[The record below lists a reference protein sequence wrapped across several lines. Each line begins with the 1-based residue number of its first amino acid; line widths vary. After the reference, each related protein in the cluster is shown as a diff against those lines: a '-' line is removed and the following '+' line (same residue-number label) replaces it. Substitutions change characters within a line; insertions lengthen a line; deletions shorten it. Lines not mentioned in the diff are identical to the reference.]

1 MRSLIMER
9 RKSDFND
16 KVWNDI
22 KRENKKVN
30 ADDNKKSKQC
40 LIKKNKSDD
49 YVLTFMFALKIINRV
64 LTAFILWNLLVIT
77 GRML

>member
-1 MRSLIMER
+1 MEK

-16 KVWNDI
+16 RVWNGI

-30 ADDNKKSKQC
+30 VGNKKTKMCSSK
-40 LIKKNKSDD
+40 KDKSDD

>member
-1 MRSLIMER
+1 MER

-16 KVWNDI
+16 RVWNGI
-22 KRENKKVN
+22 KRENKKVST
-30 ADDNKKSKQC
+30 DNKKKSKQC
-40 LIKKNKSDD
+40 PIKKSKSDD

>member
-1 MRSLIMER
+1 MER

-16 KVWNDI
+16 KVWNGI
-22 KRENKKVN
+22 KRENKKVST
-30 ADDNKKSKQC
+30 DNKKKSKQC
-40 LIKKNKSDD
+40 LIKKSKSDD

>member
-1 MRSLIMER
+1 MEK

-16 KVWNDI
+16 KVWNNI
-22 KRENKKVN
+22 KRENKKIN
-30 ADDNKKSKQC
+30 ADDSKKSKQC
-40 LIKKNKSDD
+40 SIKKDKSDD

>member
-1 MRSLIMER
+1 MER

-40 LIKKNKSDD
+40 LIKKDKSDE
-49 YVLTFMFALKIINRV
+49 YILTIMFVLKIVCRV
-64 LTAFILWNLLVIT
+64 LTTFILWNLLVIT

>member
-1 MRSLIMER
+1 MEK

-22 KRENKKVN
+22 KREDKRVN

-40 LIKKNKSDD
+40 LIKKSKSDE

>member
-1 MRSLIMER
+1 MEK

-16 KVWNDI
+16 GVWNGI

-40 LIKKNKSDD
+40 TIKNNKSDD

>member
-1 MRSLIMER
+1 MEK

-16 KVWNDI
+16 RVWNDI

-40 LIKKNKSDD
+40 PIKKDKSDD

>member
-1 MRSLIMER
+1 MEK

-16 KVWNDI
+16 RVWNDI
-22 KRENKKVN
+22 KRENKKIN

-40 LIKKNKSDD
+40 LIKKSKSDD

>member
-1 MRSLIMER
+1 MEK

-16 KVWNDI
+16 GVWNGI
-22 KRENKKVN
+22 KREKKKAN

-40 LIKKNKSDD
+40 LIKKSKSDD

>member
-1 MRSLIMER
+1 MER

-16 KVWNDI
+16 GVWNGI

-40 LIKKNKSDD
+40 LIKKDKSDE
-49 YVLTFMFALKIINRV
+49 YILTIMFVLKIVCRV
-64 LTAFILWNLLVIT
+64 LTTFILWNLLVIT

>member
-1 MRSLIMER
+1 MER

-16 KVWNDI
+16 GVWNSI

-30 ADDNKKSKQC
+30 TDDNKKSKQC
-40 LIKKNKSDD
+40 SIKKSKSDD

>member
-1 MRSLIMER
+1 MEK

-16 KVWNDI
+16 RVWNDI

-30 ADDNKKSKQC
+30 ADGNKKSKQC
-40 LIKKNKSDD
+40 PIKKGKSDD

>member
-1 MRSLIMER
+1 MEK

-16 KVWNDI
+16 GVWNGI

-40 LIKKNKSDD
+40 PIKKDKSDD
-49 YVLTFMFALKIINRV
+49 YVLTFMFALRIICRI
-64 LTAFILWNLLVIT
+64 LTTFILWNLLVIT

>member
-1 MRSLIMER
+1 MEK
-9 RKSDFND
+9 RKSYFND
-16 KVWNDI
+16 RVWNDI

-30 ADDNKKSKQC
+30 TDDNKKSKQC
-40 LIKKNKSDD
+40 LIKKSKSDD

>member
-1 MRSLIMER
+1 MEK

-16 KVWNDI
+16 KVWNNI
-22 KRENKKVN
+22 KREEKKVN
-30 ADDNKKSKQC
+30 VENKKTKMRSSK
-40 LIKKNKSDD
+40 KDKSHE
-49 YVLTFMFALKIINRV
+49 YVMTIMFALKIVCRV

>member
-1 MRSLIMER
+1 MEK

-16 KVWNDI
+16 RVWNDI

-40 LIKKNKSDD
+40 SIKKDKSDD

>member
-1 MRSLIMER
+1 MER

-16 KVWNDI
+16 RVWNGI
-22 KRENKKVN
+22 KRENKKIN

-40 LIKKNKSDD
+40 LIKKSKSDD

>member
-1 MRSLIMER
+1 MEK

-16 KVWNDI
+16 RVWNDI

-40 LIKKNKSDD
+40 LIKKSKSDD
-49 YVLTFMFALKIINRV
+49 YVLTIMFALKIVCRV
-64 LTAFILWNLLVIT
+64 LTTFILWNLLVIT

>member
-1 MRSLIMER
+1 MEK

-16 KVWNDI
+16 RVWNGI

-30 ADDNKKSKQC
+30 VGNKKTKMCSSK
-40 LIKKNKSDD
+40 KDKSDE
-49 YVLTFMFALKIINRV
+49 YILTIMFALKIVCRV
-64 LTAFILWNLLVIT
+64 LTTFILWNLLVIT

>member
-1 MRSLIMER
+1 MER

-16 KVWNDI
+16 GVWNGI

-30 ADDNKKSKQC
+30 VGNKKTKMCSSK
-40 LIKKNKSDD
+40 KDKSDD

-64 LTAFILWNLLVIT
+64 LTVFILWNLLVIT

>member
-1 MRSLIMER
+1 MEK

-16 KVWNDI
+16 KVWNGI

-40 LIKKNKSDD
+40 LIKKDKSDE
-49 YVLTFMFALKIINRV
+49 YILTIMFALKIVCRV
-64 LTAFILWNLLVIT
+64 LTTFILWNLLVIT

>member
-1 MRSLIMER
+1 MER

-30 ADDNKKSKQC
+30 ADDNKKPKQC
-40 LIKKNKSDD
+40 LIKKSKSDE
-49 YVLTFMFALKIINRV
+49 YILTIMFALKIVCRV
-64 LTAFILWNLLVIT
+64 LTTFILWNLLVIT

>member
-1 MRSLIMER
+1 MEK

-16 KVWNDI
+16 SVWNGI

-30 ADDNKKSKQC
+30 AGNKKSKQC
-40 LIKKNKSDD
+40 SIKKGKSDE

>member
-1 MRSLIMER
+1 MEK

-16 KVWNDI
+16 GVWNGI
-22 KRENKKVN
+22 KRENKKVST
-30 ADDNKKSKQC
+30 DNKKKSKQC
-40 LIKKNKSDD
+40 PIKKDKSDD
-49 YVLTFMFALKIINRV
+49 YVLTIMFALKIINRV

>member
-1 MRSLIMER
+1 MER

-16 KVWNDI
+16 GVWNGI

-30 ADDNKKSKQC
+30 ETIIKNQNNAQLKKD
-40 LIKKNKSDD
+40 KSDD

>member
-1 MRSLIMER
+1 MEK

-16 KVWNDI
+16 RVWNDI

-30 ADDNKKSKQC
+30 ADNKKKSKQFS
-40 LIKKNKSDD
+40 IKKSKSDD

>member
-1 MRSLIMER
+1 MER

-16 KVWNDI
+16 RVWNDI
-22 KRENKKVN
+22 KRENKKIN
-30 ADDNKKSKQC
+30 ADDSKKSKQC
-40 LIKKNKSDD
+40 SIKKDKSDD

>member
-1 MRSLIMER
+1 MER

-16 KVWNDI
+16 KVWNGI
-22 KRENKKVN
+22 KREKKKVN

-40 LIKKNKSDD
+40 LIKKSKSDN
-49 YVLTFMFALKIINRV
+49 YVLAFMFALKIINRV
-64 LTAFILWNLLVIT
+64 LAAFILWNLLVIT

>member
-1 MRSLIMER
+1 MER

-16 KVWNDI
+16 RVWNDI
-22 KRENKKVN
+22 KRENKKIN

-40 LIKKNKSDD
+40 LIKKSKSDD

>member
-1 MRSLIMER
+1 MEK

-16 KVWNDI
+16 RVWNGI

-30 ADDNKKSKQC
+30 TDDNKKSKQC
-40 LIKKNKSDD
+40 LIKKSKSDE
-49 YVLTFMFALKIINRV
+49 YILTIMFDLKIVCRV
-64 LTAFILWNLLVIT
+64 LTTFILWNLLVIT

>member
-1 MRSLIMER
+1 MER

-16 KVWNDI
+16 GVWKGI

-40 LIKKNKSDD
+40 LIKKSKFDD
-49 YVLTFMFALKIINRV
+49 YVLTFMFALKIACRV
-64 LTAFILWNLLVIT
+64 LTTFILWNLLVIT